1 MESINF
7 DMVYSYI
14 FTIKLDVLN
23 ILWISIFNK
32 IDIHSDHQ
40 KGIETQRSIY
50 DIENF
55 GSYVSV

>member
-14 FTIKLDVLN
+14 FTIKLVVFN
-23 ILWISIFNK
+23 IFLISKFNK
-32 IDIHSDHQ
+32 IGVHSDYQ
-40 KGIETQRSIY
+40 KDMETQRSIY